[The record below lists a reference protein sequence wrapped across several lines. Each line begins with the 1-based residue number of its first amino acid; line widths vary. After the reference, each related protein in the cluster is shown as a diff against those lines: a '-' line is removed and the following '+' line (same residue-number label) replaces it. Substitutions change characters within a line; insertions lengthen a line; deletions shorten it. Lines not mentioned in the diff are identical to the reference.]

1 VNTARPPGSAFSGAS
16 APEAAAAPVAGGLD
30 AATAVAPAVGFET
43 AMALADVP
51 ETAVAVASL
60 PETTTASVDL
70 PEAAVAVAGMPE
82 ATAAVAVQSGSAVSD
97 FMIHRVARALRERV
111 RYRYVAPR
119 VLREGESFRIQSP
132 CCSRNVDPSGGL
144 IDIALLTPGVA
155 GVSGAGV
162 ASGTGSTA
170 GLWSL
175 SARDHANSAWR
186 VCLQGE
192 PLDTV
197 LDALCVDSERQF
209 WP

>member
-1 VNTARPPGSAFSGAS
+1 MNTARPPGSAISGAS
-16 APEAAAAPVAGGLD
+16 APEAALQAQAGELGAATVSAAPATVL
-30 AATAVAPAVGFET
+30 ATAI
-43 AMALADVP
+43 ALAGVP
-51 ETAVAVASL
+51 ETA
-60 PETTTASVDL
+60 TALVDM
-70 PEAAVAVAGMPE
+70 PEAALAAAGMHE
-82 ATAAVAVQSGSAVSD
+82 ATAAVTVPSGSPVSD

-144 IDIALLTPGVA
+144 IDIALLTPEAVGESGTAGMPGAA
-155 GVSGAGV
+155 GVSGADG
-162 ASGTGSTA
+162 AAGAG

-175 SARDHANSAWR
+175 SARDHAAGVWR
-186 VCLQGE
+186 VRLQGE
-192 PLDTV
+192 PLAAV